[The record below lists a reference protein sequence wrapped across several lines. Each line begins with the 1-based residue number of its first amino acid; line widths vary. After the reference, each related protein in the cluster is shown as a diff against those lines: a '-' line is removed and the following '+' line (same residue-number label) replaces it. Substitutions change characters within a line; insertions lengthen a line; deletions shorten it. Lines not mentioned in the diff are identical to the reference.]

1 MYRHISLKIGAILIV
16 AALLF
21 PLAYSSIA
29 RADNGSQDR
38 EVSVDASSNG
48 YFSIDSKSMAPAGQ
62 GNEFELVFAG
72 NTLLMTFRNSTQQ
85 QNSSLEF
92 AITLNR
98 LIHTPASGSNGS
110 NKTLIDF
117 GDTGFSLMSS
127 TIFSNYTGMSM
138 PAGLNGLYREF
149 GVYVVHEGTM
159 FAMIVQV
166 NGTASTVQTPAMQH
180 SMMKLLPNEVKLS
193 FIIINTTT
201 AMTPS
206 QSPQPPSGNISLE
219 MKISSPSGA
228 PAPVNTGHGSA
239 LNFSEGGNSG
249 YFAWNSTA
257 YVSNTM
263 TTTMT
268 TSWKNAPVHS
278 SFSGQKLVL
287 TYPDAR
293 KILHDPTMG
302 ISLQTI
308 ATSVYGAVRAAGNII
323 IYGIALTL
331 AIVLVAASA
340 AYRRRN

>member
-38 EVSVDASSNG
+38 EVSVDASPNG

-98 LIHTPASGSNGS
+98 LIRTPADGTNQ
-110 NKTLIDF
+110 TLIDF

-127 TIFSNYTGMSM
+127 TIFSGYTGMSM
-138 PAGLNGLYREF
+138 PAGLNSAYREF

-166 NGTASTVQTPAMQH
+166 NGTASTVQTPAMQN

-193 FIIINTTT
+193 FIIINTTVVAT
-201 AMTPS
+201 VPP

-228 PAPVNTGHGSA
+228 PVPVSTRNGRA

-257 YVSNTM
+257 YVSNGYVSNGM
-263 TTTMT
+263 V
-268 TSWKNAPVHS
+268 TSWTKAPVHF

-287 TYPDAR
+287 TYPDAQ

-308 ATSVYGAVRAAGNII
+308 ATAVYGAVRSAGNII